1 MLFSLVRDDCSM
13 IQKWW
18 YVVDAKGF
26 IYFRKQNLNLAKET
40 LRFCTQSGY
49 KFFLVSSESFLE
61 LGGTIDG

>member
-1 MLFSLVRDDCSM
+1 M